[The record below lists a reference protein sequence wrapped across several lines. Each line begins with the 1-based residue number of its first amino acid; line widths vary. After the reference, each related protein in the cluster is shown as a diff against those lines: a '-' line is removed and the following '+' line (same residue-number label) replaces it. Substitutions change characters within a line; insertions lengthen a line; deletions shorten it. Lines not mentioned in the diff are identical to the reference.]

1 MTDTSANN
9 KRIAKNTLLLYFRML
24 FMMAVSLYTSRVVLN
39 ALGVEDFGIYNVV
52 GGVVAMFSMLSGS
65 LSAAITR
72 FITYELGKGNQ
83 ENLKKIFSSSV
94 TIQIGLAILIIVVAE
109 AIGVWFLNMKMNIP
123 DVRITAANWVF
134 QFSILTFAVNL
145 ISVPYNASIIAHE
158 RMSAFAYI
166 SILEAIGKLA
176 IVFLIVISPM
186 DKLIFYAI
194 LMCAV
199 ALIVR
204 LAYGVYCKRH
214 FEECTYH
221 FIFDRDLLKHM
232 FGFAGW
238 NFIGATSAVLRD
250 QGGNVVINLFCG
262 PAANAAR
269 GIAFQVNNA
278 ISGFVTNFM
287 TALNPQITKSYAAG
301 DRKYMMTLIFQGAR
315 LSFYMLLLLSLPVLI
330 NTHYIL
336 GLWLKIVPDH
346 AVLFVQLV
354 LVFAMSESISNPLI
368 TAMLATGRIRNYQLV
383 VGGLQMINL
392 PVSYILLR
400 IEMFP
405 EVVLVVAIVISQ
417 CCLAARLL
425 MLREMIGLSVR
436 KYMKKVYVNVLVV
449 TVIAAVLPSKIL
461 SPDRSMKRADHG
473 NIKCQSLFQGSL
485 YRHTVFSN
493 NIYKISSCIIQPF
506 FFEIHFISKNIT
518 IQRAKCSKCVCAEQ
532 NFVIGIISYHCL
544 RPVNHRN
551 HSKCKSVFSCA

>member
-315 LSFYMLLLLSLPVLI
+315 LFVLYAFAALP
-330 NTHYIL
+330 
-336 GLWLKIVPDH
+336 
-346 AVLFVQLV
+346 FR
-354 LVFAMSESISNPLI
+354 F
-368 TAMLATGRIRNYQLV
+368 
-383 VGGLQMINL
+383 
-392 PVSYILLR
+392 
-400 IEMFP
+400 
-405 EVVLVVAIVISQ
+405 
-417 CCLAARLL
+417 
-425 MLREMIGLSVR
+425 
-436 KYMKKVYVNVLVV
+436 
-449 TVIAAVLPSKIL
+449 
-461 SPDRSMKRADHG
+461 
-473 NIKCQSLFQGSL
+473 
-485 YRHTVFSN
+485 
-493 NIYKISSCIIQPF
+493 
-506 FFEIHFISKNIT
+506 
-518 IQRAKCSKCVCAEQ
+518 
-532 NFVIGIISYHCL
+532 
-544 RPVNHRN
+544 
-551 HSKCKSVFSCA
+551 

>member
-1 MTDTSANN
+1 MATTSENN

-72 FITYELGKGNQ
+72 FITYELGTGNR
-83 ENLKKIFSSSV
+83 ENLKKIFSSAV
-94 TIQIGLAILIIVVAE
+94 TIQIGLAILIILLAEVV
-109 AIGVWFLNMKMNIP
+109 GVWFLNVKMNIP
-123 DVRITAANWVF
+123 EARMAAANWVF
-134 QFSILTFAVNL
+134 QFSILTFAINL

-166 SILEAIGKLA
+166 SILEAVGKLA
-176 IVFLIVISPM
+176 IAYLIMVSPM
-186 DKLIFYAI
+186 DRLVFYAI

-204 LAYGVYCKRH
+204 FAYGIYCKRH
-214 FEECTYH
+214 FEECTYR
-221 FIFDRDLLKHM
+221 FIFDKDLLKRM

-238 NFIGATSAVLRD
+238 NFIGATSSVLRD

-278 ISGFVTNFM
+278 ISGFVTSFM

-301 DRKYMMTLIFQGAR
+301 DRDYMMTLIFQGAR
-315 LSFYMLLLLSLPVLI
+315 LSFYMLLLLSLPVLV

-383 VGGLQMINL
+383 VGGLQMMNL
-392 PVSYILLR
+392 PISYILLR
-400 IEMFP
+400 MGMFP
-405 EVVLVVAIVISQ
+405 ETVIVVAIVISQ
-417 CCLAARLL
+417 CCLAARLV
-425 MLREMIGLSVR
+425 MLRGMIGLSVR
-436 KYMKKVYVNVLVV
+436 KYMTKVYINVLVV
-449 TVIAAVLPSKIL
+449 TGIATIFPFL
-461 SPDRSMKRADHG
+461 
-473 NIKCQSLFQGSL
+473 LFVNLEESFL
-485 YRHTVFSN
+485 
-493 NIYKISSCIIQPF
+493 
-506 FFEIHFISKNIT
+506 
-518 IQRAKCSKCVCAEQ
+518 
-532 NFVIGIISYHCL
+532 NFVLLCFTSLICTGIAIYYVGCNKAERQFLLNKLHTIKNKL
-544 RPVNHRN
+544 NRR
-551 HSKCKSVFSCA
+551 

>member
-1 MTDTSANN
+1 MQDTSANN
-9 KRIAKNTLLLYFRML
+9 KRIAKNTLLLYVRML

-72 FITYELGKGNQ
+72 FITYELGTGNQ
-83 ENLKKIFSSSV
+83 ENLKKIFSSAV
-94 TIQIGLAILIIVVAE
+94 TIQIGLAVLIILLAE
-109 AIGVWFLNMKMNIP
+109 AVGVWFLNVKMNIP
-123 DVRITAANWVF
+123 DARMVAANWVF
-134 QFSILTFAVNL
+134 QFSILTFAINL

-158 RMSAFAYI
+158 QMSAFAYI

-176 IVFLIVISPM
+176 IAFLIVNSPM
-186 DKLIFYAI
+186 DKLIFYAV

-199 ALIVR
+199 ALIAR
-204 LAYGVYCKRH
+204 FTYGIYCKRH

-221 FIFDRDLLKHM
+221 FIFDKSLLKRM

-238 NFIGATSAVLRD
+238 NFIGATSSVLRE

-262 PAANAAR
+262 PAVNAAR
-269 GIAFQVNNA
+269 GIASQVNNA

-301 DRKYMMTLIFQGAR
+301 DRDYMMTLIYQGAR
-315 LSFYMLLLLSLPVLI
+315 FSFYMLLLLSLPILV

-354 LVFAMSESISNPLI
+354 LVFAMSESISHPLI

-383 VGGLQMINL
+383 VGGLQMMNL
-392 PVSYILLR
+392 PISYVLLR
-400 IEMFP
+400 MGMFP
-405 EVVLVVAIVISQ
+405 EVVIVVAIVISQ

-425 MLREMIGLSVR
+425 MLRGMIGLSVR
-436 KYMKKVYVNVLVV
+436 KYLKKVYLNVLAV
-449 TVIAAVLPSKIL
+449 TVIASVFPFLMTNVMTESFLNFIL
-461 SPDRSMKRADHG
+461 L
-473 NIKCQSLFQGSL
+473 SLVALICTG
-485 YRHTVFSN
+485 
-493 NIYKISSCIIQPF
+493 
-506 FFEIHFISKNIT
+506 IT
-518 IQRAKCSKCVCAEQ
+518 IYYVGCNKDERQFILNKLHT
-532 NFVIGIISYHCL
+532 IID
-544 RPVNHRN
+544 
-551 HSKCKSVFSCA
+551 KIK